1 MDRLDES
8 GFVRGGEAVMLVLEI
23 VFWMGVGEQL
33 CVGVGL
39 FVRGESKFLSSFKD
53 KTFRCLLS
61 EEAFIPDEV
70 RKSG

>member
-1 MDRLDES
+1 MNQVLRGEGRLPYWWPKL
-8 GFVRGGEAVMLVLEI
+8 FVD
-23 VFWMGVGEQL
+23 GEQL
-33 CVGVGL
+33 WVGMGL
-39 FVRGESKFLSSFKD
+39 VMRGENKFLSSFKD